1 MNILTMKEKEKVL
14 NLETEQQLMT
24 YQYLMEMQLE
34 NETAVL
40 LSGLDRAGILDQSTR
55 NGFLLF
61 DNYGEVTEMLL
72 LLLGDDCYSKE
83 GDDYCYEEGYTVLN
97 DELVVVEVDIIKIE
111 RMNVMNLSLPMTE
124 QTSKL
129 ILRFAHLFL
138 LERQWFVVFVL
149 NNESLNGSTAMAV
162 YEEETSNFKGQN
174 ERIERF
180 LELDSYSY
188 SYYYDEDEDLFYLS
202 FGIICKLNL
211 IVGFLL
217 QICADAKDDPLRFA
231 YEKVYSGAFV
241 PNGRTRELNYCVSTS
256 PGNKSL
262 RGCSLLI

>member
-1 MNILTMKEKEKVL
+1 
-14 NLETEQQLMT
+14 
-24 YQYLMEMQLE
+24 
-34 NETAVL
+34 
-40 LSGLDRAGILDQSTR
+40 
-55 NGFLLF
+55 
-61 DNYGEVTEMLL
+61 
-72 LLLGDDCYSKE
+72 
-83 GDDYCYEEGYTVLN
+83 
-97 DELVVVEVDIIKIE
+97 
-111 RMNVMNLSLPMTE
+111 
-124 QTSKL
+124 
-129 ILRFAHLFL
+129 
-138 LERQWFVVFVL
+138 
-149 NNESLNGSTAMAV
+149 MAV

-256 PGNKSL
+256 PGNKSDMIMKIKNEL
-262 RGCSLLI
+262 YNINSKQLLYYLHIFQV